1 MTMAAATAMMMLSS
15 FLPSVFVLSF
25 SNGPTSSRN
34 VIRSW
39 KNSLQ
44 MSATPFN
51 YGQQQVA
58 RQNIRL
64 PLLVDIVD
72 QEDGE
77 PRRYDVPLA
86 NAHLPPELTTA
97 SLYKLN
103 LDVPLH
109 RSVIQDAISSGKMSV
124 AEEGC
129 CYGHVVYTPDNSDDL
144 VGAIGCAAEILIGAP
159 TSNAEEAGLMRDNGE
174 DSGQPLFVLARGGF
188 RFRVK
193 EIIKSIPYNIAL
205 VDELIDDQPASDES
219 NASDEGDLDIYDTM
233 AAKDLIKE
241 IFQALGKILKA
252 QEEAASTPL
261 SPLEKSILEG
271 SNSGVDVA
279 MQKRFDAEERVAVF
293 ETFVSSLLDIAPGER
308 DRLFA
313 VAMMAGE
320 LANLPSDVRMKML
333 VTTDGVA
340 RLRIVLRV
348 LASMLSLD
356 SARKITKSLSLGGG
370 GSGNDINIDTK
381 SLQEAEDSQ
390 KDLKVGI
397 PKLPPWA
404 SQIQKGVRVEYYWND
419 EEGWCLGT
427 VDEDPV
433 KILEEVVISVKFDDD
448 GSIHRIPLTGE
459 QKARWRPPMGNTG
472 AFD

>member
-1 MTMAAATAMMMLSS
+1 MHSSLSKLHSLTVRSSDPEIKCSLSS
-15 FLPSVFVLSF
+15 
-25 SNGPTSSRN
+25 T
-34 VIRSW
+34 
-39 KNSLQ
+39 
-44 MSATPFN
+44 
-51 YGQQQVA
+51 
-58 RQNIRL
+58 
-64 PLLVDIVD
+64 
-72 QEDGE
+72 
-77 PRRYDVPLA
+77 
-86 NAHLPPELTTA
+86 
-97 SLYKLN
+97 
-103 LDVPLH
+103 
-109 RSVIQDAISSGKMSV
+109 
-124 AEEGC
+124 
-129 CYGHVVYTPDNSDDL
+129 
-144 VGAIGCAAEILIGAP
+144 EIAWTQL
-159 TSNAEEAGLMRDNGE
+159 
-174 DSGQPLFVLARGGF
+174 
-188 RFRVK
+188 
-193 EIIKSIPYNIAL
+193 
-205 VDELIDDQPASDES
+205 
-219 NASDEGDLDIYDTM
+219 
-233 AAKDLIKE
+233 
-241 IFQALGKILKA
+241 FQALGKILKA

-340 RLRIVLRV
+340 RLRIVLRE

-356 SARKITKSLSLGGG
+356 AARKITKSLSLGGG